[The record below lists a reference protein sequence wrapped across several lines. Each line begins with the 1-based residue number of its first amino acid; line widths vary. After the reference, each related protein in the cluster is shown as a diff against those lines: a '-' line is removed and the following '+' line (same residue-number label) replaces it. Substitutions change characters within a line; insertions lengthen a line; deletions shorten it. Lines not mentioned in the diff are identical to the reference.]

1 MVECHRIFVF
11 TCMRSRSGFSGATW
25 PACSA
30 LARSVVVVRQEEQQW
45 TGIRERALAWRMVPA
60 AA

>member
-1 MVECHRIFVF
+1 
-11 TCMRSRSGFSGATW
+11 
-25 PACSA
+25 

-45 TGIRERALAWRMVPA
+45 TGIREQALAWRMVPA